1 MNAEATE
8 IKAERPSLVR
18 KFASK
23 YSIDP
28 KVLLATLKA
37 TCFRQSDGDVSDE
50 QMVALLVVADQYNL
64 NPFTKEIYAFPDKN
78 RGIVPVVS
86 VDGWVRII
94 NEHPD
99 FNGYEVLLPDAQLP
113 AVDNERPAAWEW
125 VTIKLHRKNVEFTPA
140 LTEYLDECYRAPIK
154 KNGSNGPYT
163 INGPWQSHPKRF
175 LRHKALIQAA
185 RVVFGFSGIYDD
197 DEAQRIIEAQRT
209 MDVVATQTTRTA
221 SAKET
226 LKKSLEQTK
235 GTPAPNLQTTQKL
248 DPGGAIERELIDQQR
263 LAESRRERAAV
274 DDDVRETQMNAAP
287 KFKFDVAS
295 GLAHLRAAKT
305 LAALKVAW
313 REVED
318 DYEFSERELPI
329 DIEAI
334 YRELKETL
342 EFKEA
347 T

>member
-8 IKAERPSLVR
+8 IKVERPSLVR

-64 NPFTKEIYAFPDKN
+64 SPFTKEIYAFPDKN

-99 FNGYEVLLPDAQLP
+99 FNGYEVLLPDAQL
-113 AVDNERPAAWEW
+113 AAIENERPAAWEW
-125 VTIKLHRKNVEFTPA
+125 VTIKLHRKSVEFTPA

-221 SAKET
+221 SAKEA

-235 GTPAPNLQTTQKL
+235 GNPATNLQNTQKL
-248 DPGGAIERELIDQQR
+248 DPDGAIQRELIDQQR
-263 LAESRRERAAV
+263 LAESRQHNVDVEKRAA
-274 DDDVRETQMNAAP
+274 DVLNERPA
-287 KFKFDVAS
+287 FRFDVAA

-318 DYEFSERELPI
+318 DYEFSGRELPI

-334 YRELKETL
+334 YRELKDAFD
-342 EFKEA
+342 FKEA